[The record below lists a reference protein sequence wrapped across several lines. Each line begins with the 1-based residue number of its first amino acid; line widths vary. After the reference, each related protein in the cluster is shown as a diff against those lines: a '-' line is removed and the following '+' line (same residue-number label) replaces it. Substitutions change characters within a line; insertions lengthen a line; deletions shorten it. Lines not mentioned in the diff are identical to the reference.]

1 MATEE
6 TVKRKPHGMTGK
18 QWRLLSR
25 LLGMAHRNN
34 PTIGVFH
41 VAQRLSD
48 VFAGVAD
55 VHVLAAKFKAE
66 KLKRENA

>member
-25 LLGMAHRNN
+25 LLGMAHANN
-34 PTIGVFH
+34 PTIGVFEI
-41 VAQRLSD
+41 AQRVSN
-48 VFAGVAD
+48 VFASVAD
-55 VHVLAAKFKAE
+55 VHVLAAKLKVD
-66 KLKRENA
+66 KLKKENP